1 MSDYFGTNL
10 SFDDFD
16 RLLKKDDLV
25 EEPAPPE
32 VFLQDSRYLN
42 LPPLSELQLE
52 IMRHVTQI
60 YKPHTLIQL
69 LGEEEGLKYH
79 EKYTVNEAICQL
91 GKGSGKDHTSRISM
105 AYIVY
110 LLHCLRDPLEYYSKA
125 PNVYVD
131 LINLA
136 VNAKQAQQVFF
147 EPFKNLLLNSPYF
160 EEKGFEPRV
169 QEVLFWERPIRCFSG
184 HSESESW
191 EGFDPMLVVL
201 DEISAFKTDAE
212 VVNKDVRNANTA
224 SGIYNMAK
232 LSVTSRFP
240 KEGKVV
246 LLSFPRY
253 KNDFIQQKYNEY
265 IDKRP
270 PRTWG
275 MKAAT
280 WDVNPTLD
288 REDFDAEY
296 VRNPIEAE
304 ARFNCNPPEMEDAFF
319 RDPELVRKAFSHNN
333 QIPYDEDGQ
342 WAKWFNGTDGV
353 RRFIH
358 VDLGLNRD
366 AAALA
371 MVHASG
377 FKEVKTMAGVET
389 LPVINMDLI
398 KTWRAEFGHEINF
411 ASIRSMIV
419 ELCRKFDVAKVTF
432 DMWQSIDMIQG
443 LNNEGIN
450 AEWHTV
456 SKKDYDTLSTAIYD
470 GRFKGYYDEHLVEEE
485 LLKLRLIT
493 NTKVDHPNK
502 GSKDKA
508 DAVAGATFQCLQ
520 HLPVATPVEIEIWTE
535 SVDSE
540 VMEANLDEIKD
551 QIFEEEETER
561 PQHQPNREMPDDL
574 KDFLMEML

>member
-1 MSDYFGTNL
+1 MSDFYGANL
-10 SFDDFD
+10 EFEDFD
-16 RLLKKDDLV
+16 RLLKKDDLI
-25 EEPAPPE
+25 EEPAPPQ
-32 VFLQDSRYLN
+32 VFLQDSRFLN
-42 LPPLSELQLE
+42 QPLLSEKQFE
-52 IMRHVTQI
+52 IMRHITQI
-60 YKPHTLIQL
+60 FKVHTLVQL
-69 LGEEEGLKYH
+69 YGEEKGLEYH

-105 AYIVY
+105 AYVVY
-110 LLHCLRDPLEYYSKA
+110 LLHCLRDPLEYYNKA
-125 PNVYVD
+125 PNVYID

-147 EPFKNLLLNSPYF
+147 EPFKNLLLTSPYF

-212 VVNKDVRNANTA
+212 VQNKESRNANTA

-232 LSVTSRFP
+232 LSVSSRFP
-240 KEGKVV
+240 KEGTAV

-253 KNDFIQQKYNEY
+253 KDDFIQQRYNQYLEL
-265 IDKRP
+265 RP

-275 MKAAT
+275 MKAST
-280 WDVNPTLD
+280 WDVNPTIS
-288 REDFDAEY
+288 REDLEAEFI
-296 VRNPIEAE
+296 RNPIEAE

-319 RDPELVRKAFSHNN
+319 RDPETVRKAFSYNE
-333 QIPYDEDGQ
+333 QIPYDSEGR
-342 WAKWFNGTDGV
+342 WEPWFNGSDG
-353 RRFIH
+353 RTRFIH

-366 AAALA
+366 AAALG

-377 FKEVKTMAGVET
+377 FKEVKTLNGIET

-398 KTWRAEFGHEINF
+398 KTWKADFGHEINF
-411 ASIRSMIV
+411 ASIRSMII

-443 LNNEGIN
+443 LNQEGIN
-450 AEWHTV
+450 SEWHTV
-456 SKKDYDTLSTAIYD
+456 SKKDYDTLSTCFYD
-470 GRFKGYYDEHLVEEE
+470 GRFKGYYEKHLVEEE

-502 GSKDKA
+502 GSKDQA
-508 DAVAGATFQCLQ
+508 DAVAGATYQCLQ
-520 HLPVATPVEIEIWTE
+520 HLPMATPVDIEIWT
-535 SVDSE
+535 DSLE
-540 VMEANLDEIKD
+540 TEELEDNLEKIKD
-551 QIFEEEETER
+551 QIMPKEEEER
-561 PQHQPNREMPDDL
+561 PQHTPEREMPDDL